1 MIFKKPSGGVS
12 WLVVFLGNPGKKYDG
27 SRHNIGFRTADALEK
42 REHIK
47 IAKLRFNALTATGEL
62 GGEKVLF
69 MKPQTFMN
77 LSGNAVAPAAAY
89 YRIPADHVIVVSDD
103 MSLPVG
109 KLHIRAKG
117 SAGGHNGLKSI
128 IAALGTD
135 EIPRIKIGVGVPP
148 PEAGE
153 QEIINWVLGGF
164 AGKDA
169 DIIAE
174 TCEKA
179 CDALPVLIGEG
190 AEKAMNKFN

>member
-1 MIFKKPSGGVS
+1 
-12 WLVVFLGNPGKKYDG
+12 
-27 SRHNIGFRTADALEK
+27 
-42 REHIK
+42 
-47 IAKLRFNALTATGEL
+47 
-62 GGEKVLF
+62 
-69 MKPQTFMN
+69 MN
-77 LSGNAVAPAAAY
+77 LSGPSLQKAGDFYDIPTQRMLVLFDDVSLEPGVL
-89 YRIPADHVIVVSDD
+89 RIR
-103 MSLPVG
+103 MS
-109 KLHIRAKG
+109 G

>member
-1 MIFKKPSGGVS
+1 MDNLYGASLTLPALSF
-12 WLVVFLGNPGKKYDG
+12 VFLQQPDGTDRVQGKGDQSQQHACRYDHEG
-27 SRHNIGFRTADALEK
+27 RAPADADLK
-42 REHIK
+42 Q
-47 IAKLRFNALTATGEL
+47 LPAT
-62 GGEKVLF
+62 
-69 MKPQTFMN
+69 T
-77 LSGNAVAPAAAY
+77 
-89 YRIPADHVIVVSDD
+89 IDD
-103 MSLPVG
+103 
-109 KLHIRAKG
+109 R
-117 SAGGHNGLKSI
+117 SI